1 MASSRI
7 NDNIAVLC
15 LEMSNKK
22 FRSFISQNNILIDR
36 GMDVAFYVFVS
47 FATIIVFLIILGL
60 LVMYLL
66 IGQTIY
72 KQIQAKLSVVISI
85 DKSIHNM
92 INYGKFTY

>member
-15 LEMSNKK
+15 LEMSNK
-22 FRSFISQNNILIDR
+22 S
-36 GMDVAFYVFVS
+36 
-47 FATIIVFLIILGL
+47 L

-72 KQIQAKLSVVISI
+72 KQIQARKNRYSI
-85 DKSIHNM
+85 CRQNELRGSTDTSNKM